1 MRTNKV
7 DDYTYT
13 KELDEIELYFM
24 NLLERF
30 AINDDDFLQET
41 IETVITEAVKRVKRD
56 VIKNS
61 SNYNKINNSCT
72 ALTLPANPTAGDG
85 PYFDLDTK
93 TPIWFDGEHW
103 VDALKNIIYEGNDA

>member
-13 KELDEIELYFM
+13 KELDEVELYFM

-56 VIKNS
+56 VIKISN
-61 SNYNKINNSCT
+61 NYNKINNSCT
-72 ALTLPANPTAGDG
+72 ALTLPDNPTAGDG

-103 VDALKNIIYEGNDA
+103 VDALKNIIY